1 MSIQNIGKSCLRTT
15 IDALKVIIESYREN
29 LSLKL
34 IIRFDHLK
42 HRQELLPKDDGPV
55 FKERAELHVGQFLKT
70 RVRQYKLWVRER
82 EREGA
87 REREKAYA
95 CMFVCVC
102 VCACVFV

>member
-82 EREGA
+82 ERGSE
-87 REREKAYA
+87 RERES
-95 CMFVCVC
+95 VCVYVCVCLC